1 MFIGE
6 TRIVPMVLGEEVV
19 EITET
24 FENGAL
30 HSSVQRMIITTAP
43 KSAIVYYGT
52 KLKEITTETF
62 VTPLNAEKNTIT
74 PSPSISEKIVDNDD
88 IKISHKLVNSMK
100 PTLSNELGVSAKLME
115 TQQGELTNDEDKQP
129 SHQSEMK

>member
-1 MFIGE
+1 MEYVADHHMFIGE
-6 TRIVPMVLGEEVV
+6 TLIVPMVPGEEVV

-62 VTPLNAEKNTIT
+62 VTPSNAENKNIIT
-74 PSPSISEKIVDNDD
+74 PSPSISEK
-88 IKISHKLVNSMK
+88 L
-100 PTLSNELGVSAKLME
+100 
-115 TQQGELTNDEDKQP
+115 LT
-129 SHQSEMK
+129 MMT